1 MDTIKKTQLFNASC
15 VALVVTALAF
25 ATRGSFVE
33 AWATEFNLTH
43 TEVGWIVGT
52 AFWGFTLAM
61 VFGGPLV
68 DVIGI
73 GRIISI
79 AFFCHVAGIILTI
92 IATGFWSLFI
102 STLLVGIANGSV
114 EAACNP
120 LITSM
125 YTDQKTR
132 RLNRF
137 HAWFPTGIVMGG
149 LIVFFFNKMGLMNW
163 RYAMAIML
171 IPTFAYGYMFLN
183 KKFPQT
189 ERVVSGFSYKDMLK
203 ACVSPLFIFM
213 ACCMILTAGTELGT
227 NQWIAALLSNVSQNP
242 ILLLV
247 WISGIMALARQFGG
261 TLIHNM
267 KSTVVL
273 LTSSILAFIGCILM
287 GYTSGAMVFA
297 SAGIFALGVAFFW
310 PSMLGFVSENIPQS
324 GALGL
329 AIMGG
334 IGFLGG
340 AIAQPVLG
348 AIFDFQTIKAIPAG
362 QTLDALK
369 TAAAGTTGS
378 CNMGCSPAHR
388 RCTYSQICC
397 FCSGCADSSILP
409 FYISGRENTYRFYPP
424 TPQLGGFN
432 KHNPFLTPQLGGR
445 GV

>member
-1 MDTIKKTQLFNASC
+1 METINKTKLFNASC

-25 ATRGSFVE
+25 ATRGSFVQ

-61 VFGGPLV
+61 IFGGPLV
-68 DVIGI
+68 DIIGI

-79 AFFCHVAGIILTI
+79 AFFCHVIGIILTI

-102 STLLVGIANGSV
+102 STLLIGIANGSV

-137 HAWFPTGIVMGG
+137 HAWFPTGIVIGG
-149 LIVFFFNKMGLMNW
+149 LAVYMFNKFGLLDW
-163 RYAMAIML
+163 RYAMGIML
-171 IPTFAYGYMFLN
+171 IPTFIYGYMFLN
-183 KKFPQT
+183 KQFPQT
-189 ERVVSGFSYKDMLK
+189 ERVVSGFTYKDMIK

-213 ACCMILTAGTELGT
+213 AFCMLLTAGTELGT
-227 NQWIAALLSNVSQNP
+227 NQWIAALLANVSDSP

-261 TLIHNM
+261 TLIHNL

-273 LTSSILAFIGCILM
+273 LTSSVLAFIGCVLM

-348 AIFDFQTIKAIPAG
+348 AIFDSQTLAAVPAG
-362 QTLDALK
+362 QTAEVLKSALAGTQDAA
-369 TAAAGTTGS
+369 TWAAAQLTG
-378 CNMGCSPAHR
+378 GEHTLRYVAFVPAVLIVSFLFLHIWKR
-388 RCTYSQICC
+388 
-397 FCSGCADSSILP
+397 
-409 FYISGRENTYRFYPP
+409 
-424 TPQLGGFN
+424 
-432 KHNPFLTPQLGGR
+432 KH
-445 GV
+445 V

>member
-1 MDTIKKTQLFNASC
+1 METIKKTQLFNASC

-25 ATRGSFVE
+25 ATRGSFVQ

-61 VFGGPLV
+61 FFGGPLV
-68 DVIGI
+68 DIIGI

-102 STLLVGIANGSV
+102 STLLIGIANGSV

-137 HAWFPTGIVMGG
+137 HAWFPTGIVIGG
-149 LIVFFFNKMGLMNW
+149 MAVYLFNKIGLLDW
-163 RYAMAIML
+163 RYAMGIML
-171 IPTFAYGYMFLN
+171 LPTFAYGYLFLN
-183 KKFPQT
+183 KEFPKT
-189 ERVVSGFSYKDMLK
+189 ERVVSGFSYNDMLK

-213 ACCMILTAGTELGT
+213 ALCMILTAGTELGT
-227 NQWIAALLSNVSQNP
+227 NQWIAALLANVSSNP

-247 WISGIMALARQFGG
+247 WISGIMALSRQFGG
-261 TLIHNM
+261 SLIHNM

-287 GYTSGAMVFA
+287 GYTSGAMVFV

-310 PSMLGFVSENIPQS
+310 PSMLGFVSENVPQS

-329 AIMGG
+329 GIMGG

-348 AIFDFQTIKAIPAG
+348 AIFDAQTAAAIPAG
-362 QTLDALK
+362 QTVEALK
-369 TAAAGTTGS
+369 SAAAGTKEAAIWASSQLTG
-378 CNMGCSPAHR
+378 GEHTLRFVAFVPA
-388 RCTYSQICC
+388 
-397 FCSGCADSSILP
+397 ILIIA
-409 FYISGRENTYRFYPP
+409 FIFLHLWKR
-424 TPQLGGFN
+424 
-432 KHNPFLTPQLGGR
+432 KH
-445 GV
+445 V

>member
-1 MDTIKKTQLFNASC
+1 METIKKTQLFNASC

-25 ATRGSFVE
+25 ATRGSFVQ

-68 DVIGI
+68 DIIGI

-92 IATGFWSLFI
+92 VATGFWSLFI

-137 HAWFPTGIVMGG
+137 HAWFPTGIVIGG
-149 LIVFFFNKMGLMNW
+149 LIVYLFNKTGLADW
-163 RYAMAIML
+163 RYAMGIML
-171 IPTFAYGYMFLN
+171 LPTFVYGYMFLN
-183 KKFPQT
+183 KEFPKT
-189 ERVVSGFSYKDMLK
+189 ERVVSGFSYNDMLK
-203 ACVSPLFIFM
+203 ACISPLFIFM
-213 ACCMILTAGTELGT
+213 AISMILTAGTELGT
-227 NQWIAALLSNVSQNP
+227 NQWIAALLANVSSNP

-261 TLIHNM
+261 SLIHNM

-273 LTSSILAFIGCILM
+273 LTSSILAFAGCILM
-287 GYTSGAMVFA
+287 GYTGGAMVFA

-340 AIAQPVLG
+340 AIAQPLLG
-348 AIFDFQTIKAIPAG
+348 AIFDAQTFAAVPAG
-362 QTLDALK
+362 QSAETLKSALAGTK
-369 TAAAGTTGS
+369 EAATWAAAQLTG
-378 CNMGCSPAHR
+378 GEHTLRFVAFVPA
-388 RCTYSQICC
+388 
-397 FCSGCADSSILP
+397 ILIVA
-409 FYISGRENTYRFYPP
+409 FIFLHMWKR
-424 TPQLGGFN
+424 
-432 KHNPFLTPQLGGR
+432 KH
-445 GV
+445 V

>member
-1 MDTIKKTQLFNASC
+1 MDNVRKTQLFNASC

-43 TEVGWIVGT
+43 TQVGWIIGT

-68 DVIGI
+68 DIIGL

-92 IATGFWSLFI
+92 VATGFWTLFV

-125 YTDQKTR
+125 YTDDKTR

-137 HAWFPTGIVMGG
+137 HAWFPTGIVIGG
-149 LIVFFFNKMGLMNW
+149 LIVYLFNNIGLNDW
-163 RYAMAIML
+163 RYAMGIML
-171 IPTFAYGYMFLN
+171 LPTFVYGYMFLN

-203 ACVSPLFIFM
+203 ACISPLFLFM
-213 ACCMILTAGTELGT
+213 AASMILTAATELGT
-227 NQWIAALLSNVSQNP
+227 NQWISALLANVSDNP

-261 TLIHNM
+261 TVIHNL

-273 LTSSILAFIGCILM
+273 LTSSVLAFIGCLLM
-287 GYTSGAMVFA
+287 GYTSGALVFA
-297 SAGIFALGVAFFW
+297 SAGIFALGIAFFW

-340 AIAQPVLG
+340 AIAQPVMG
-348 AIFDFQTIKAIPAG
+348 AIFDAQTAASVPAG
-362 QTLDALK
+362 QTIEALK
-369 TAAAGTTGS
+369 AAAAGTQEALTW
-378 CNMGCSPAHR
+378 A
-388 RCTYSQICC
+388 
-397 FCSGCADSSILP
+397 
-409 FYISGRENTYRFYPP
+409 EV
-424 TPQLGGFN
+424 QLKGGALTLRNVALVPVVLIIGFTFLHIWKR
-432 KHNPFLTPQLGGR
+432 KH
-445 GV
+445 V

>member
-1 MDTIKKTQLFNASC
+1 METVKKTQLFNASC

-25 ATRGSFVE
+25 ATRGSFVQ

-68 DVIGI
+68 DIIGI

-102 STLLVGIANGSV
+102 STLLIGVANGSV

-137 HAWFPTGIVMGG
+137 HAWFPTGIVIGG
-149 LIVFFFNKMGLMNW
+149 LAVFLFNKIGLADW
-163 RYAMAIML
+163 RYAMGIML
-171 IPTFAYGYMFLN
+171 LPTFAYGYMFLN
-183 KKFPQT
+183 KQFPQT
-189 ERVVSGFSYKDMLK
+189 ERVVSGFTYKDMMK
-203 ACVSPLFIFM
+203 ACYSPLFIFM
-213 ACCMILTAGTELGT
+213 ALSMILTAGTELGT
-227 NQWIAALLSNVSQNP
+227 NQWIAALLANVSSNP

-273 LTSSILAFIGCILM
+273 LTSSVLAFIGCILM
-287 GYTSGAMVFA
+287 GYTSGTMVFA

-348 AIFDFQTIKAIPAG
+348 AIFDAQTIAAIPAG
-362 QTLDALK
+362 QTIEALK
-369 TAAAGTTGS
+369 AAAAGTQEAAIWATAQLTG
-378 CNMGCSPAHR
+378 GEHTLRYVAFVPAVLIISF
-388 RCTYSQICC
+388 T
-397 FCSGCADSSILP
+397 ILH
-409 FYISGRENTYRFYPP
+409 FWKR
-424 TPQLGGFN
+424 
-432 KHNPFLTPQLGGR
+432 KH
-445 GV
+445 V

>member
-1 MDTIKKTQLFNASC
+1 MDQIKKTQLFNASC

-25 ATRGSFVE
+25 ATRGSFIL
-33 AWATEFNLTH
+33 AWETEFNLTK

-52 AFWGFTLAM
+52 AFWGFTVAM

-68 DVIGI
+68 DIIGI
-73 GRIISI
+73 GRILAI
-79 AFFCHVAGIILTI
+79 AFICHVAGIVLTI

-137 HAWFPTGIVMGG
+137 HAWFPTGIVIGG
-149 LIVFFFNKMGLMNW
+149 LTVYLFNNIGLTDW
-163 RYAMAIML
+163 RYAMGIML
-171 IPTFAYGYMFLN
+171 LPTFVYGYLFLN
-183 KKFPQT
+183 KKFPAT
-189 ERVVSGFSYKDMLK
+189 ERVVSGYTYKDMLK
-203 ACVSPLFIFM
+203 ACYSPLFLFM
-213 ACCMILTAGTELGT
+213 AFSMILTAGTELGT
-227 NQWIAALLSNVSQNP
+227 NQWISALLSNVSDNP

-273 LTSSILAFIGCILM
+273 LTSAVLAFAGSLAM
-287 GYTSGAMVFA
+287 GYANGAVLVFA

-310 PSMLGFVSENIPQS
+310 PSMLGFVSENIPES

-334 IGFLGG
+334 IGFFGG
-340 AIAQPVLG
+340 AVAQVVLG
-348 AIFDFQTIKAIPAG
+348 AIFDAQTLAAIPAG
-362 QTLDALK
+362 ETVETLRAATAGTAEAAK
-369 TAAAGTTGS
+369 WAAAELIGGS
-378 CNMGCSPAHR
+378 H
-388 RCTYSQICC
+388 T
-397 FCSGCADSSILP
+397 L
-409 FYISGRENTYRFYPP
+409 RFVAIVP
-424 TPQLGGFN
+424 GFLIVLFT
-432 KHNPFLTPQLGGR
+432 FLHLWKRKNVVTSKSKEQVR
-445 GV
+445 A

>member
-1 MDTIKKTQLFNASC
+1 MDNVKKTQLFNASC

-43 TEVGWIVGT
+43 TQVGWIIGT

-68 DVIGI
+68 DIIGL

-79 AFFCHVAGIILTI
+79 AFFCHVAGIVLTI
-92 IATGFWSLFI
+92 IATGFWTLFI

-125 YTDQKTR
+125 YTDDKIR

-137 HAWFPTGIVMGG
+137 HAWFPTGIVIGG
-149 LIVFFFNKMGLMNW
+149 LVVLLFNNIGLNNW
-163 RYAMAIML
+163 RYAMGIML
-171 IPTFAYGYMFLN
+171 LPTFVYGYMFLN
-183 KKFPQT
+183 KQFPQT

-203 ACVSPLFIFM
+203 ACVSPLFLFM
-213 ACCMILTAGTELGT
+213 AASMILTAGTELGT
-227 NQWIAALLSNVSQNP
+227 NQWISALLANVSDNP

-261 TLIHNM
+261 TVIHNL

-273 LTSSILAFIGCILM
+273 LTSSILAFIGCLLM
-287 GYTSGAMVFA
+287 GYTNGALVFA
-297 SAGIFALGVAFFW
+297 SAGIFALGIAFFW

-348 AIFDFQTIKAIPAG
+348 AIFDAQTAASIPSGQTIEV
-362 QTLDALK
+362 LK
-369 TAAAGTTGS
+369 AAAASTQEAVTWAQVQLTGGA
-378 CNMGCSPAHR
+378 NTLKLVAFVPAVLIASFTFLHIWKR
-388 RCTYSQICC
+388 
-397 FCSGCADSSILP
+397 
-409 FYISGRENTYRFYPP
+409 
-424 TPQLGGFN
+424 
-432 KHNPFLTPQLGGR
+432 KH
-445 GV
+445 V

>member
-1 MDTIKKTQLFNASC
+1 MDTVKKSLLFNASC

-25 ATRGSFVE
+25 ATRGSFVQ

-43 TEVGWIVGT
+43 TQVGWIVGT

-68 DVIGI
+68 DIIGL

-79 AFFCHVAGIILTI
+79 AFFCHVAGIIMTI
-92 IATGFWSLFI
+92 VATGFWSLFI

-137 HAWFPTGIVMGG
+137 HAWFPTGIVIGG
-149 LIVFFFNKMGLMNW
+149 LAVYLFNNIGLTNW

-171 IPTFAYGYMFLN
+171 LPTFAYGYMFLN
-183 KKFPQT
+183 KEFPKT
-189 ERVVSGFSYKDMLK
+189 ERVVSGFSYNDMLK
-203 ACVSPLFIFM
+203 ACISPLFLFM
-213 ACCMILTAGTELGT
+213 AFCMLLTASTELGT
-227 NQWIAALLSNVSQNP
+227 NQWIAALLANVSDNP

-273 LTSSILAFIGCILM
+273 LTSSVLAFAGCILM
-287 GYTSGAMVFA
+287 GYTTGAMVFA
-297 SAGIFALGVAFFW
+297 AAGIFALGIAFFW
-310 PSMLGFVSENIPQS
+310 PSMLGFVSENIPES

-348 AIFDFQTIKAIPAG
+348 AIFDAQTALSVPAG
-362 QTLDALK
+362 QTVEILK
-369 TAAAGTTGS
+369 AAASGTQEATIWAQAQLTG
-378 CNMGCSPAHR
+378 GVHTLRFVAFVPAVLIVFF
-388 RCTYSQICC
+388 T
-397 FCSGCADSSILP
+397 
-409 FYISGRENTYRFYPP
+409 
-424 TPQLGGFN
+424 
-432 KHNPFLTPQLGGR
+432 FLHIRKRKQ
-445 GV
+445 V

>member
-1 MDTIKKTQLFNASC
+1 METIKKTQLFNASC

-25 ATRGSFVE
+25 ATRGSFVQ

-61 VFGGPLV
+61 FFGGPLV
-68 DVIGI
+68 DIIGI

-102 STLLVGIANGSV
+102 STLLIGIANGSV

-137 HAWFPTGIVMGG
+137 HAWFPTGIVIGG
-149 LIVFFFNKMGLMNW
+149 LAVYLFNKIGLLDW
-163 RYAMAIML
+163 RYAMGIML
-171 IPTFAYGYMFLN
+171 LPTFAYGYLFLN
-183 KKFPQT
+183 KEFPKT
-189 ERVVSGFSYKDMLK
+189 ERVVSGFSYNDMLK

-213 ACCMILTAGTELGT
+213 ALCMILTAGTELGT
-227 NQWIAALLSNVSQNP
+227 NQWIAALLANVSSNP

-247 WISGIMALARQFGG
+247 WISGIMALSRQFGG
-261 TLIHNM
+261 SLIHNM

-287 GYTSGAMVFA
+287 GYTSGAMVFV

-310 PSMLGFVSENIPQS
+310 PSMLGFVSENVPQS

-329 AIMGG
+329 GIMGG

-348 AIFDFQTIKAIPAG
+348 AIFDAQTAAAIPAG
-362 QTLDALK
+362 QTVEALK
-369 TAAAGTTGS
+369 SAAAGTKEAAIWASSQLTG
-378 CNMGCSPAHR
+378 GEHTLRFVAFVPAVLIIAFTFLHIWKR
-388 RCTYSQICC
+388 
-397 FCSGCADSSILP
+397 
-409 FYISGRENTYRFYPP
+409 
-424 TPQLGGFN
+424 
-432 KHNPFLTPQLGGR
+432 KH
-445 GV
+445 V

>member
-1 MDTIKKTQLFNASC
+1 MDNIKKTQLFNASC

-43 TEVGWIVGT
+43 TQVGWIIGT

-68 DVIGI
+68 DIIGL
-73 GRIISI
+73 GRILAI
-79 AFFCHVAGIILTI
+79 AFFCHVTGIVLTI
-92 IATGFWSLFI
+92 IASGFWTLFI
-102 STLLVGIANGSV
+102 STLFIGIANGSV

-125 YTDQKTR
+125 YTDDKTR

-137 HAWFPTGIVMGG
+137 HAWFPTGIVIGG
-149 LIVFFFNKMGLMNW
+149 LVVYLFSNIGLNDW
-163 RYAMAIML
+163 RYAMGIML
-171 IPTFAYGYMFLN
+171 LPTFVYGYMFL
-183 KKFPQT
+183 KKEFPQT
-189 ERVVSGFSYKDMLK
+189 ERVVSGFSYRDMMK
-203 ACVSPLFIFM
+203 ACVSPLFLFM
-213 ACCMILTAGTELGT
+213 AASMLLTAATELGT
-227 NQWIAALLSNVSQNP
+227 NQWISALLANVSDNP

-261 TLIHNM
+261 TVIHNL

-273 LTSSILAFIGCILM
+273 LVSSILAFIGCLLM
-287 GYTSGAMVFA
+287 GYTSGALVFA
-297 SAGIFALGVAFFW
+297 SAGIFALGIAFFW

-340 AIAQPVLG
+340 AIAQPVMG
-348 AIFDFQTIKAIPAG
+348 AIFDAQTAASVPAG
-362 QTLDALK
+362 QALEVLK
-369 TAAAGTTGS
+369 AAAAGTQEAITWAEVQLKGGALTLRS
-378 CNMGCSPAHR
+378 VALVPAVL
-388 RCTYSQICC
+388 I
-397 FCSGCADSSILP
+397 I
-409 FYISGRENTYRFYPP
+409 
-424 TPQLGGFN
+424 GFTFLHVWKR
-432 KHNPFLTPQLGGR
+432 KH
-445 GV
+445 V

>member
-1 MDTIKKTQLFNASC
+1 METTINKTQLFNASC

-61 VFGGPLV
+61 IFGGPLV
-68 DVIGI
+68 DIIGI

-79 AFFCHVAGIILTI
+79 AFFCHVTGIVLTI
-92 IATGFWSLFI
+92 VATGFWTLFI
-102 STLLVGIANGSV
+102 STLLIGVANGSV

-125 YTDQKTR
+125 YTDEKTR

-137 HAWFPTGIVMGG
+137 HAWFPTGIVIGG
-149 LIVFFFNKMGLMNW
+149 LVVYLFNNIGLTDW
-163 RYAMAIML
+163 RYSMGIML
-171 IPTFAYGYMFLN
+171 IPTFTYGYMFL
-183 KKFPQT
+183 KKQFPKT
-189 ERVVSGFSYKDMLK
+189 ERVIAGFSYKDMLK
-203 ACVSPLFIFM
+203 ACISPLFIFM

-227 NQWIAALLSNVSQNP
+227 NQWIAALLANVSDNP

-261 TLIHNM
+261 TFVHNT
-267 KSTVVL
+267 KSTTIL
-273 LTSSILAFIGCILM
+273 LTSSILAFIGLALM
-287 GYTSGAMVFA
+287 GYTNGIMVFA
-297 SAGIFALGVAFFW
+297 AAGIFALGIAFFW
-310 PSMLGFVSENIPQS
+310 PTMLGFVSENIPQS

-348 AIFDFQTIKAIPAG
+348 AIFDAQTAAAVPAG
-362 QTLDALK
+362 QVLDVLKNAAEGSQEAALWAKTTL
-369 TAAAGTTGS
+369 TG
-378 CNMGCSPAHR
+378 GVHTLRYVAIVPAVLILCFTFLHMR
-388 RCTYSQICC
+388 RS
-397 FCSGCADSSILP
+397 
-409 FYISGRENTYRFYPP
+409 
-424 TPQLGGFN
+424 N
-432 KHNPFLTPQLGGR
+432 KSK
-445 GV
+445 VKS

>member
-1 MDTIKKTQLFNASC
+1 MEAVNKTRLFNASC
-15 VALVVTALAF
+15 VALVVTAMAF
-25 ATRGSFVE
+25 ATRGSFVSS
-33 AWATEFNLTH
+33 WAIEFQLTN
-43 TEVGWIVGT
+43 TQVGWIVGT

-68 DVIGI
+68 DIIGI

-79 AFFCHVAGIILTI
+79 AFFCHVVGIILTI
-92 IATGFWSLFI
+92 IATGFWTLFI
-102 STLLVGIANGSV
+102 STLFIGIANGSV

-125 YTDQKTR
+125 YTDEKTR

-137 HAWFPTGIVMGG
+137 HAWFPTGIVIGG
-149 LIVFFFNKMGLMNW
+149 LIVFLFNKLELTNW
-163 RYAMAIML
+163 RYAMGVML
-171 IPTFAYGYMFLN
+171 LPTFVYGYMFLN

-189 ERVVSGFSYKDMLK
+189 ERVVSGFTYKDMLK
-203 ACVSPLFIFM
+203 ACVSPLFLFM
-213 ACCMILTAGTELGT
+213 AFCMIFTAGTELGT
-227 NQWIAALLSNVSQNP
+227 NQWIAALLANVSSNP

-261 TLIHNM
+261 TLIHNL

-273 LTSSILAFIGCILM
+273 LTSSVLAFAGCILM
-287 GYTSGAMVFA
+287 GYTSGALVFA

-310 PSMLGFVSENIPQS
+310 PSMLGFVSENIPKS

-348 AIFDFQTIKAIPAG
+348 AIFDAQTIASLPAG
-362 QTLDALK
+362 QTVEVLK
-369 TAAAGTTGS
+369 AAATGTQEAASWAAVQLKGGELTLRLVAFV
-378 CNMGCSPAHR
+378 PAFLI
-388 RCTYSQICC
+388 IC
-397 FCSGCADSSILP
+397 FTFLHIWK
-409 FYISGRENTYRFYPP
+409 R
-424 TPQLGGFN
+424 
-432 KHNPFLTPQLGGR
+432 KH
-445 GV
+445 V

>member
-1 MDTIKKTQLFNASC
+1 MTKEINKTLLFNASC

-33 AWATEFNLTH
+33 AWASEFNLSH

-68 DVIGI
+68 DIIGI
-73 GRIISI
+73 GRIIAI
-79 AFFCHVAGIILTI
+79 AFFCHVVGIVLTI
-92 IATGFWSLFI
+92 IAGGFWTLFI
-102 STLLVGIANGSV
+102 STLFIGVANGSV

-125 YTDQKTR
+125 YTEEKTR

-137 HAWFPTGIVMGG
+137 HAWFPTGIVIGG
-149 LIVFFFNKMGLMNW
+149 LVVYLFSKIGLSDW

-171 IPTFAYGYMFLN
+171 IPTFIYGFMFLN
-183 KKFPQT
+183 KQFPQT

-213 ACCMILTAGTELGT
+213 AACMLMTAATELGT
-227 NQWIAALLSNVSQNP
+227 NQWIAALLANVSDNP

-261 TLIHNM
+261 TFVHNT
-267 KSTVVL
+267 KSTTIL
-273 LTSSILAFIGCILM
+273 LFSSILAFAGLILM
-287 GYTSGAMVFA
+287 GYSAGIMVFV
-297 SAGIFALGVAFFW
+297 SAGIFALGIAFFW
-310 PSMLGFVSENIPQS
+310 PTMLGFVSENIPQS

-340 AIAQPVLG
+340 AIAQPSLG
-348 AIFDFQTIKAIPAG
+348 AIFDAQTAAAVPAGMALETIKAAAPGTQEALAWATAQLTGGAHTLRYVALVPAI
-362 QTLDALK
+362 LI
-369 TAAAGTTGS
+369 AAFT
-378 CNMGCSPAHR
+378 
-388 RCTYSQICC
+388 
-397 FCSGCADSSILP
+397 
-409 FYISGRENTYRFYPP
+409 
-424 TPQLGGFN
+424 
-432 KHNPFLTPQLGGR
+432 FLHFR
-445 GV
+445 KSKKA

>member
-1 MDTIKKTQLFNASC
+1 MTEINKTRLFNASC

-25 ATRGSFVE
+25 ATRGGFIS
-33 AWATEFNLTH
+33 AWETEFNLTK

-68 DVIGI
+68 DIIGI
-73 GRIISI
+73 GRIIAI
-79 AFFCHVAGIILTI
+79 AFISHVAGIVLTI
-92 IATGFWSLFI
+92 VATGFWSLFL
-102 STLLVGIANGSV
+102 STLLIGVANGSV

-125 YTDQKTR
+125 YTEEKTR

-137 HAWFPTGIVMGG
+137 HAWFPTGIVIGG
-149 LIVFFFNKMGLMNW
+149 LAVYLFNNMGLTDW

-171 IPTFAYGYMFLN
+171 LPTFVYGFMFLN
-183 KKFPQT
+183 KQFPVT
-189 ERVVSGFSYKDMLK
+189 ERVASGFTYSQMLK
-203 ACVSPLFIFM
+203 ACVSPLFLFM
-213 ACCMILTAGTELGT
+213 AFSMILTAGTELGT
-227 NQWIAALLSNVSQNP
+227 NQWISALLENVSRNP

-261 TLIHNM
+261 SLIHNM

-273 LTSSILAFIGCILM
+273 LVSSVLAFAGCLAM

-334 IGFLGG
+334 IGFFGG
-340 AIAQPVLG
+340 AMAQIALG
-348 AIFDFQTIKAIPAG
+348 AIFETQTLAALPTGQVAEVIRTAATGTPEAATWASAELSGGELTLRIVSVIPAV
-362 QTLDALK
+362 LIVLFSLLHLWK
-369 TAAAGTTGS
+369 
-378 CNMGCSPAHR
+378 R
-388 RCTYSQICC
+388 
-397 FCSGCADSSILP
+397 
-409 FYISGRENTYRFYPP
+409 
-424 TPQLGGFN
+424 
-432 KHNPFLTPQLGGR
+432 KHVVTR
-445 GV
+445 

>member
-1 MDTIKKTQLFNASC
+1 METIKKTQLFNASC

-25 ATRGSFVE
+25 ATRGSFVQ
-33 AWATEFNLTH
+33 AWASEFNLTH

-79 AFFCHVAGIILTI
+79 AFFCHVAGIVLTI

-102 STLLVGIANGSV
+102 STLLIGIANGSV

-137 HAWFPTGIVMGG
+137 HAWFPTGIVIGG
-149 LIVFFFNKMGLMNW
+149 LIVFLFNKIGLLNW
-163 RYAMAIML
+163 RYAMGIML
-171 IPTFAYGYMFLN
+171 LPTFVYGYMFLN
-183 KKFPQT
+183 KEFPKT

-213 ACCMILTAGTELGT
+213 ACCMILTGGTELGT
-227 NQWIAALLSNVSQNP
+227 NQWIAALLSNVSHNP

-247 WISGIMALARQFGG
+247 WISGIMALTRQFGG
-261 TLIHNM
+261 ILIHNF

-273 LTSSILAFIGCILM
+273 LTSSVLAFIGCILM

-310 PSMLGFVSENIPQS
+310 PSMLGFVSENVPQS

-348 AIFDFQTIKAIPAG
+348 AIFDSQTLAAIPSG
-362 QTLDALK
+362 QTAEVLRTALEGTK
-369 TAAAGTTGS
+369 ESAIWAATQLTG
-378 CNMGCSPAHR
+378 GEHTLRFVAFVPAVLIVAFVFLHLWKR
-388 RCTYSQICC
+388 
-397 FCSGCADSSILP
+397 
-409 FYISGRENTYRFYPP
+409 
-424 TPQLGGFN
+424 
-432 KHNPFLTPQLGGR
+432 KHI
-445 GV
+445 

>member
-1 MDTIKKTQLFNASC
+1 MIMETVNKTRLFNASC

-33 AWATEFNLTH
+33 SWATEFSLSH
-43 TEVGWIVGT
+43 TQVGWIVGT

-68 DVIGI
+68 DIIGL
-73 GRIISI
+73 GRILSI
-79 AFFCHVAGIILTI
+79 AFFCHVIGIVLTV
-92 IATGFWSLFI
+92 IATGFWTLFI
-102 STLLVGIANGSV
+102 STLFIGIANGSV

-125 YTDQKTR
+125 YTDEKTR

-137 HAWFPTGIVMGG
+137 HAWFPTGIVIGG
-149 LIVFFFNKMGLMNW
+149 LIVFLFNKIDLTNW
-163 RYAMAIML
+163 RYAMGIML
-171 IPTFAYGYMFLN
+171 LPTFVYGYMFLN

-203 ACVSPLFIFM
+203 ACVSPLFLFM
-213 ACCMILTAGTELGT
+213 AFCMIFTAGTELGT
-227 NQWIAALLSNVSQNP
+227 NQWIAALLANVSSNP

-247 WISGIMALARQFGG
+247 WISGIMALARQLGG
-261 TLIHNM
+261 TLIHNL

-273 LTSSILAFIGCILM
+273 LTSAVLACVGCILM

-348 AIFDFQTIKAIPAG
+348 AIFDAQTISALPAG
-362 QTLDALK
+362 QTVEILK
-369 TAAAGTTGS
+369 AAAAGTQEAAILAKTQLEG
-378 CNMGCSPAHR
+378 GIHTLRLVAFVPGFLI
-388 RCTYSQICC
+388 IC
-397 FCSGCADSSILP
+397 FTFLH
-409 FYISGRENTYRFYPP
+409 FWKR
-424 TPQLGGFN
+424 
-432 KHNPFLTPQLGGR
+432 KH
-445 GV
+445 V

>member
-1 MDTIKKTQLFNASC
+1 METVKKNQLFNASC

-25 ATRGSFVE
+25 ATRGSFVQ
-33 AWATEFNLTH
+33 AWASEFNLTH

-68 DVIGI
+68 DIIGI
-73 GRIISI
+73 GRIISV

-102 STLLVGIANGSV
+102 STLLIGIANGSV

-137 HAWFPTGIVMGG
+137 HAWFPTGIVIGG
-149 LIVFFFNKMGLMNW
+149 LIVFIFNKIGLMNW

-171 IPTFAYGYMFLN
+171 LPTFAYGYMFLN
-183 KKFPQT
+183 KEFPKT
-189 ERVVSGFSYKDMLK
+189 ERVVSGFTYKDMLK

-213 ACCMILTAGTELGT
+213 ACCMILTGGTELGT
-227 NQWIAALLSNVSQNP
+227 NQWIAALLSNVSNNP

-247 WISGIMALARQFGG
+247 WISGIMALTRQFGG
-261 TLIHNM
+261 ILIHNF

-273 LTSSILAFIGCILM
+273 LTSSVLAFIGCILM

-310 PSMLGFVSENIPQS
+310 PSMLGFVSENVPKS

-348 AIFDFQTIKAIPAG
+348 AVFDAQTAKAIPAG
-362 QTLDALK
+362 QTADVLKSALAGTK
-369 TAAAGTTGS
+369 EAATWAAAQLTG
-378 CNMGCSPAHR
+378 GEHTLRLVAVVPAVLIVAFTFLHIWKR
-388 RCTYSQICC
+388 
-397 FCSGCADSSILP
+397 
-409 FYISGRENTYRFYPP
+409 
-424 TPQLGGFN
+424 
-432 KHNPFLTPQLGGR
+432 KH
-445 GV
+445 V

>member
-1 MDTIKKTQLFNASC
+1 MLSPVIKFITGLFFENENYIVYLSNHSDYLLILITMNSINKSALFSASC

-33 AWATEFNLTH
+33 IWVDEFNLSH
-43 TEVGWIVGT
+43 TQVGWIVGT

-68 DVIGI
+68 DIIGI
-73 GRIISI
+73 GKIILI
-79 AFFCHVAGIILTI
+79 AFICHVAGIIMTI
-92 IATGFWSLFI
+92 FATGFWTLFV
-102 STLLVGIANGSV
+102 STLLVGIGNGSV

-125 YTDQKTR
+125 YTDEKTR

-137 HAWFPTGIVMGG
+137 HAWFPTGIVIGG
-149 LIVFFFNKMGLMNW
+149 LMVYIFNKTGVTDWRVSMG
-163 RYAMAIML
+163 AML
-171 IPTFAYGYMFLN
+171 IPTLWYGIWFLN

-189 ERVVSGFSYKDMLK
+189 ERVVSGFSYKQMLK
-203 ACVSPLFIFM
+203 ACVSPLFIFI
-213 ACCMILTAGTELGT
+213 ACCMLLTAATELGT
-227 NQWIAALLSNVSQNP
+227 NQWIAALMSNVSDNP

-267 KSTVVL
+267 RSTVVL
-273 LTSSILAFIGCILM
+273 LTSAILAFAGLVLL
-287 GYTSGAMVFA
+287 GNTSGSMVFLA
-297 SAGIFALGVAFFW
+297 AAVFALGVAFFW
-310 PSMLGFVSENIPQS
+310 PSMLGFASENIPQS

-348 AIFDFQTIKAIPAG
+348 AIY
-362 QTLDALK
+362 DARINALTTAEAASDPGLLK
-369 TAAAGTTGS
+369 GIQLAAGANTLLY
-378 CNMGCSPAHR
+378 MAIVPAVLIIAFSYLYFAKR
-388 RCTYSQICC
+388 K
-397 FCSGCADSSILP
+397 
-409 FYISGRENTYRFYPP
+409 
-424 TPQLGGFN
+424 QLA
-432 KHNPFLTPQLGGR
+432 K
-445 GV
+445 

>member
-1 MDTIKKTQLFNASC
+1 METIKKTQLFNASC

-25 ATRGSFVE
+25 ATRGSFVQ

-68 DVIGI
+68 DIIGI

-79 AFFCHVAGIILTI
+79 AFFCHVVGIILTI

-102 STLLVGIANGSV
+102 STLLIGIANGSV

-137 HAWFPTGIVMGG
+137 HAWFPTGIVIGG
-149 LIVFFFNKMGLMNW
+149 LAVYLFNKLGLADW
-163 RYAMAIML
+163 RYAMGIML
-171 IPTFAYGYMFLN
+171 LPTFAYGYLFLN
-183 KKFPQT
+183 KEFPKT
-189 ERVVSGFSYKDMLK
+189 ERVVSGFSYKDMMK

-213 ACCMILTAGTELGT
+213 ALSMILTAGTELGT
-227 NQWIAALLSNVSQNP
+227 NQWIAALLANVSNNP

-261 TLIHNM
+261 SLIHNM

-348 AIFDFQTIKAIPAG
+348 AIFDAQTIAAIPAG
-362 QTLDALK
+362 QTVEALK
-369 TAAAGTTGS
+369 AAAAGSQEAATWAAAQLTG
-378 CNMGCSPAHR
+378 GEHTLRYVAFVPAVLIVSFTFLHIWKR
-388 RCTYSQICC
+388 
-397 FCSGCADSSILP
+397 
-409 FYISGRENTYRFYPP
+409 
-424 TPQLGGFN
+424 
-432 KHNPFLTPQLGGR
+432 KH
-445 GV
+445 V

>member
-1 MDTIKKTQLFNASC
+1 VQ
-15 VALVVTALAF
+15 
-25 ATRGSFVE
+25 

-61 VFGGPLV
+61 FFGGPLV
-68 DVIGI
+68 DIIGI

-102 STLLVGIANGSV
+102 STLLIGIANGSV

-137 HAWFPTGIVMGG
+137 HAWFPTGIVIGG
-149 LIVFFFNKMGLMNW
+149 LAVYLFNKIGLLDW
-163 RYAMAIML
+163 RYAMGIML
-171 IPTFAYGYMFLN
+171 LPTFAYGYLFLN
-183 KKFPQT
+183 KEFPKT

-203 ACVSPLFIFM
+203 ACISPLFIFM
-213 ACCMILTAGTELGT
+213 AISMIFTAGTELGT
-227 NQWIAALLSNVSQNP
+227 NQWIAALLANVSSNP

-247 WISGIMALARQFGG
+247 WISGIMALSRQFGG
-261 TLIHNM
+261 SLVHNM

-310 PSMLGFVSENIPQS
+310 PSMLGFVSENVPQS

-329 AIMGG
+329 GIMGG

-348 AIFDFQTIKAIPAG
+348 AIFDAQTKAAIPAG
-362 QTLDALK
+362 QTIEALK
-369 TAAAGTTGS
+369 SAAAGTKEAAIWASAQLTG
-378 CNMGCSPAHR
+378 GEHTLRFVAFVPALLIIAFVFLHIWKR
-388 RCTYSQICC
+388 
-397 FCSGCADSSILP
+397 
-409 FYISGRENTYRFYPP
+409 
-424 TPQLGGFN
+424 
-432 KHNPFLTPQLGGR
+432 KH
-445 GV
+445 V

>member
-1 MDTIKKTQLFNASC
+1 MEAVNKTRLFNASC

-33 AWATEFNLTH
+33 SWATEFNLTH
-43 TEVGWIVGT
+43 TQVGWIVGT

-68 DVIGI
+68 DIIGI

-79 AFFCHVAGIILTI
+79 AFFCHVAGIVMTI
-92 IATGFWSLFI
+92 MATGFWSLFI
-102 STLLVGIANGSV
+102 STLLVGVANGSV

-137 HAWFPTGIVMGG
+137 HAWFPTGIVIGG
-149 LIVFFFNKMGLMNW
+149 LVVFLFNKIGLSNW
-163 RYAMAIML
+163 RYAMGIML
-171 IPTFAYGYMFLN
+171 LPTFVYGYMFLN
-183 KKFPQT
+183 KQFPQT
-189 ERVVSGFSYKDMLK
+189 ERVVSGFTYKDMLK
-203 ACVSPLFIFM
+203 ACVSPLFLFM
-213 ACCMILTAGTELGT
+213 AFCMILTAGTELGT
-227 NQWIAALLSNVSQNP
+227 NQWIAALLANVSNNP

-261 TLIHNM
+261 TLIHNL

-273 LTSSILAFIGCILM
+273 LTSSVLAFAGCLLM
-287 GYTSGAMVFA
+287 GYTSGALVFA

-310 PSMLGFVSENIPQS
+310 PSMLGYVSENIPQS

-348 AIFDFQTIKAIPAG
+348 AIFDAQTTAAIPAG
-362 QTLDALK
+362 ETVNILKAALK
-369 TAAAGTTGS
+369 GTKEAAEWASAQLSGGAHTLRFVAVV
-378 CNMGCSPAHR
+378 PA
-388 RCTYSQICC
+388 
-397 FCSGCADSSILP
+397 ILIL
-409 FYISGRENTYRFYPP
+409 FFTFLHFWKR
-424 TPQLGGFN
+424 
-432 KHNPFLTPQLGGR
+432 KH
-445 GV
+445 V